1 MLVDVQV
8 SVAADADVPSFGVA
22 RIAKD
27 RAVLLIKALGAL
39 VHLDVGP
46 LVLKTGGDDDGARQ
60 KPLDGERF
68 SSLSFSTEVTSSK
81 SLSRRTSS
89 STIPPRYSIPVSRR
103 SPAMV
108 ISLTG
113 WAFSHARSA
122 LISCGPV
129 MPVKTGASSISTD
142 FDQ

>member
-68 SSLSFSTEVTSSK
+68 SVLKLFNGGDELKELV
-81 SLSRRTSS
+81 
-89 STIPPRYSIPVSRR
+89 
-103 SPAMV
+103 PADQ
-108 ISLTG
+108 
-113 WAFSHARSA
+113 FEHHSA
-122 LISCGPV
+122 AILDPCKP
-129 MPVKTGASSISTD
+129 AL
-142 FDQ
+142 